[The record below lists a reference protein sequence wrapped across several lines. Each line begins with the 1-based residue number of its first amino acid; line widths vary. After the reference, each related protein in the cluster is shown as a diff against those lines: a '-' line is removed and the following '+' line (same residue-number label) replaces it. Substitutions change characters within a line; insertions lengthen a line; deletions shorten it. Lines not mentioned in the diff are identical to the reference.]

1 LLAKGLG
8 VITDGNPS
16 SRRLEVGDHT
26 FKKVISTEAELR
38 AVLGWPSERA
48 VRKVVSGLDVHCRAF
63 ISKSPF
69 VLLSTADANGKAD
82 VSPKGDRPGFVLVL
96 DDHTLLIPDRPGNR
110 RADSL
115 TNILQNPHAGL
126 LFLVPGKGETLRVN
140 GTARIVRDEGVL
152 ARMAV
157 DGKAPTLAIAIDV
170 VEAYI
175 HCAKAMIRSSLWKPG
190 TWGAPEDLPSIAQV
204 LMDHARLTDC
214 TVEEVE
220 QSVKLAYEKALY

>member
-1 LLAKGLG
+1 MG
-8 VITDGNPS
+8 VQS
-16 SRRLEVGDHT
+16 FE
-26 FKKVISTEAELR
+26 KVIGTEAELR
-38 AVLGWPSERA
+38 SVLGWPSERA
-48 VRKVVSGLDVHCRAF
+48 VRKAITSLDIHCRNF

-69 VLLSTADANGKAD
+69 LLLSTADAAGKAD
-82 VSPKGDRPGFVLVL
+82 VSPKGDRPGFVMVL

-140 GTARIVRDEGVL
+140 GTARIVRDEGLL
-152 ARMAV
+152 ARMEV
-157 DGKAPTLAIAIDV
+157 DGKAPTLAIAVDV
-170 VEAYI
+170 EQAYI

-190 TWGAPEDLPSIAQV
+190 TWSAPEDLPSIAQV

-220 QSVKLAYEKALY
+220 ESVKLAYEKALY

>member
-1 LLAKGLG
+1 MGG
-8 VITDGNPS
+8 
-16 SRRLEVGDHT
+16 HT
-26 FKKVISTEAELR
+26 FEKAIRTEAELR
-38 AVLGWPSERA
+38 SVLGWPSERA
-48 VRKVVSGLDVHCRAF
+48 VRKAIPGLDGHCRSF

-69 VLLSTADANGKAD
+69 LLLSTADATGKAD
-82 VSPKGDRPGFVLVL
+82 VSPKGDRPGFVMVL

-140 GTARIVRDEGVL
+140 GTARIVRDEALL

-157 DGKAPTLAIAIDV
+157 DGKTPTLAIAVDV
-170 VEAYI
+170 EQAYI
-175 HCAKAMIRSSLWKPG
+175 HCAKAMIRSSLWKHE
-190 TWGAPEDLPSIAQV
+190 TWSAPEDLPSIAQV

-220 QSVKLAYEKALY
+220 ESVKLAYEKALY